1 MIRLT
6 KGTAIKTLA
15 ILTVVSLSQ
24 LCVQIGMAQGARLIS
39 GRLTTTGGRAII
51 VNGASMN
58 SGGTIMTGMTLETPD
73 AVGASIDLG
82 PLGVVELEP
91 NSTIELT
98 FADDGTVRVNLL
110 KGCARVNHR
119 GQGTGEIYTAN
130 GASEKTNDNRKA
142 LGFCYLNGGLN
153 PIQQAAA
160 GGAAAGGGSSNALWW
175 AIGLTIAGTV
185 GGLAWGLRGGNN
197 SP

>member
-1 MIRLT
+1 M
-6 KGTAIKTLA
+6 AI
-15 ILTVVSLSQ
+15 SLSQ
-24 LCVQIGMAQGARLIS
+24 LYVQIGSAQQFVA
-39 GRLTTTGGRAII
+39 RLTTTGNRAIM
-51 VNGASMN
+51 VNGASMT

-73 AVGASIDLG
+73 QVGASIDLG

-98 FADDGTVRVNLL
+98 FNDDGTVRVKLL
-110 KGCARVNHR
+110 KGCAKVNHR
-119 GQGTGEIYTAN
+119 GKGVGEIYTAE
-130 GASEKTNDNRKA
+130 GASEKTNDSGKA
-142 LGFCYLNGGLN
+142 LGFCNLNGVLN
-153 PIQQAAA
+153 PAQQAAA
-160 GGAAAGGGSSNALWW
+160 ASGASGAGGASNAVWW